1 MQNTITIDL
10 YSLIAYVF
18 NCAVCA
24 TIGTLFL
31 LTPLRKDKEGKID
44 SYIKTR
50 LCLAASAFI
59 EGLASLLYTVRIVNE
74 VPHLALDHFTGP
86 LFMYFSI
93 CIDMTAIIYLLH
105 GKQPKLRTAI
115 LFISPVLLVWLIH
128 ILLFIPDYGF
138 TFSARAYNEF
148 LTTTPAAITCYALYA
163 VFVVEFIYILK
174 SVNQQI
180 IRFKEHI
187 DNYCSGKSRSQS
199 RWLIA
204 VVISIVTYYII
215 DIVDMCISTPM
226 MDSIVLWLLSLII
239 IVNSMTFIMCREIY
253 WNISPAFATD
263 KIPLQ
268 RAITAEDPYPQTEI
282 QAQVAKVRRYYERG
296 IPYYAISQIEKN
308 DETDTQQPKS
318 DPNSIDNIVTEW
330 TQRADKPYLKES
342 ITIMQVAEQMGLNTR
357 LLSNYLNSVK
367 GRNFNAW
374 INYLKVEE
382 TKRMLLADRSMQLSE
397 IAYKMGFSD
406 LASMSKIFKS
416 IEGMPPSVYRQTRVC
431 QNRS

>member
-1 MQNTITIDL
+1 MTIDL

-44 SYIKTR
+44 SYSKTR

-59 EGLASLLYTVRIVNE
+59 EGLTSLLYTVRIVND
-74 VPHLALDHFTGP
+74 VPYLPLNQFTSP
-86 LFMYFSI
+86 LFLYFAI
-93 CIDMTAIIYLLH
+93 CIDMTAIIYLMH
-105 GKQPKLRTAI
+105 GKQPQLRTSI
-115 LFISPVLLVWLIH
+115 LFVTPVLLVWLIH

-148 LTTTPAAITCYALYA
+148 ITTTPAAITCYALYA

-204 VVISIVTYYII
+204 VVISMVTYYII

-226 MDSIVLWLLSLII
+226 MDSIVLWLLSLIVI
-239 IVNSMTFIMCREIY
+239 ANSMAFIMCRNIY
-253 WNISPAFATD
+253 WKIQLAFAENDNTPTTAATTD
-263 KIPLQ
+263 NVTDADKAQHSSDESKQKRETDAMTQ
-268 RAITAEDPYPQTEI
+268 RATFD
-282 QAQVAKVRRYYERG
+282 
-296 IPYYAISQIEKN
+296 S
-308 DETDTQQPKS
+308 
-318 DPNSIDNIVTEW
+318 NSIDDIVNEW
-330 TQRADKPYLKES
+330 IRRDDKPYLKES
-342 ITIMQVAEQMGLNTR
+342 ITITQVAEQMGLNTR
-357 LLSNYLNSVK
+357 LLSNYINYVK

-374 INYLKVEE
+374 INFLKVQE
-382 TKRMLLADRSMQLSE
+382 TKVVLLADRTLPLSD
-397 IAYKMGFSD
+397 IAYRMGFAD
-406 LASMSKIFKS
+406 LASMSRIFKQ
-416 IEGMPPSVYRQTRVC
+416 IEGMPPSVYRQR
-431 QNRS
+431 N

>member
-1 MQNTITIDL
+1 MTIDL

-44 SYIKTR
+44 SYSKTR

-93 CIDMTAIIYLLH
+93 CIDMTAIIYLMH
-105 GKQPKLRTAI
+105 GKQPQLRTSI
-115 LFISPVLLVWLIH
+115 LFVTPVLLVWLIH
-128 ILLFIPDYGF
+128 ILLFIPDYGL
-138 TFSARAYNEF
+138 TFSAKAYNEF
-148 LTTTPAAITCYALYA
+148 LTTKPAIYTCYALYT
-163 VFVVEFIYILK
+163 VFVVEFAYILK
-174 SVNQQI
+174 SVGNQI

-204 VVISIVTYYII
+204 VVISMVTYYII

-226 MDSIVLWLLSLII
+226 MDSIVLWLLSLIVI
-239 IVNSMTFIMCREIY
+239 ANSMAFIMCRNIY
-253 WNISPAFATD
+253 WKIQLAFAENDNTPTTAATTD
-263 KIPLQ
+263 NATDADKAQHSSDESKQKRETDAMTQ
-268 RAITAEDPYPQTEI
+268 RATFD
-282 QAQVAKVRRYYERG
+282 
-296 IPYYAISQIEKN
+296 S
-308 DETDTQQPKS
+308 
-318 DPNSIDNIVTEW
+318 NSIDDIVNEW
-330 TQRADKPYLKES
+330 IRRDDKPYLKES
-342 ITIMQVAEQMGLNTR
+342 ITITQVAEQMGLNTR
-357 LLSNYLNSVK
+357 RLSNYINYVK

-374 INYLKVEE
+374 INFLKVQE
-382 TKRMLLADRSMQLSE
+382 TKVVLLADRTLPLSD
-397 IAYKMGFSD
+397 IAYRMGFAD
-406 LASMSKIFKS
+406 LASMSRIFKQ
-416 IEGMPPSVYRQTRVC
+416 IEGMPPSVYRQR
-431 QNRS
+431 N

>member
-1 MQNTITIDL
+1 MTIDI

-24 TIGTLFL
+24 TIGIIFL
-31 LTPLRKDKEGKID
+31 LTPYKRDEQGKIG
-44 SYIKTR
+44 SYCKTR
-50 LCLAASAFI
+50 LCLAASALI
-59 EGLASLLYTVRIVNE
+59 EGLASLLYAVRIVNQ

-115 LFISPVLLVWLIH
+115 LFVSPVLLVWLIH

-148 LTTTPAAITCYALYA
+148 LTTTPAAITCYALYT

-187 DNYCSGKSRSQS
+187 DNYCSGTSRSQS
-199 RWLIA
+199 HWLIA
-204 VVISIVTYYII
+204 VVISMVTYYII
-215 DIVDMCISTPM
+215 DIVNMCISDPTW
-226 MDSIVLWLLSLII
+226 DSIVLWLLSLIV
-239 IVNSMTFIMCREIY
+239 IVNSIAFIICRNIY
-253 WNISPAFATD
+253 WNISPAFDTD

-268 RAITAEDPYPQTEI
+268 RAITDDDPYPEAEI

-318 DPNSIDNIVTEW
+318 DPNSIDNIVKEW
-330 TQRADKPYLKES
+330 TRRDDKPYLKES
-342 ITIMQVAEQMGLNTR
+342 ITITQVAEEMGLNAR
-357 LLSNYLNSVK
+357 LLSNYINNVK
-367 GRNFNAW
+367 GRNFNSW
-374 INYLKVEE
+374 INYLKVQE
-382 TKRMLLADRSMQLSE
+382 TKVVLLADRTLPLSD
-397 IAYKMGFSD
+397 IAYRMGFAD
-406 LASMSKIFKS
+406 LASMSRIFKLM
-416 IEGMPPSVYRQTRVC
+416 EEMPPSVYRQR
-431 QNRS
+431 N

>member
-1 MQNTITIDL
+1 MDL

-204 VVISIVTYYII
+204 VVISMVTYYII

-253 WNISPAFATD
+253 WNISPAFAID

-318 DPNSIDNIVTEW
+318 DLNSIDTIVTAW

-342 ITIMQVAEQMGLNTR
+342 ITIMQVAEQMRLNTR

-416 IEGMPPSVYRQTRVC
+416 IEGMPPSVYRQTH
-431 QNRS
+431 

>member
-1 MQNTITIDL
+1 MDL

-148 LTTTPAAITCYALYA
+148 LTTTPAAITCYA

-204 VVISIVTYYII
+204 VVISMVTYYII

-416 IEGMPPSVYRQTRVC
+416 IEGMPPSVYRQTH
-431 QNRS
+431 

>member
-1 MQNTITIDL
+1 MTIDL

-44 SYIKTR
+44 SYSKTR

-128 ILLFIPDYGF
+128 ILLFIPDYGL
-138 TFSARAYNEF
+138 TFSAKAYNEF
-148 LTTTPAAITCYALYA
+148 LTTKPAIYTCYALYT
-163 VFVVEFIYILK
+163 VFVVEFAYILK
-174 SVNQQI
+174 SVGNQI

-204 VVISIVTYYII
+204 VVISMVTYYII

-226 MDSIVLWLLSLII
+226 MDSIVLWLLSLIVI
-239 IVNSMTFIMCREIY
+239 ANSMAFIMCRNIY
-253 WNISPAFATD
+253 WKIQLAFAENDNTPTTAATTD
-263 KIPLQ
+263 NATDADKAQHSSDESKQKRETDAMTQ
-268 RAITAEDPYPQTEI
+268 RATFD
-282 QAQVAKVRRYYERG
+282 
-296 IPYYAISQIEKN
+296 S
-308 DETDTQQPKS
+308 
-318 DPNSIDNIVTEW
+318 NSIDDIVNEW
-330 TQRADKPYLKES
+330 IRRDDKPYLKES
-342 ITIMQVAEQMGLNTR
+342 ITITQVAEQMGLNTR
-357 LLSNYLNSVK
+357 LLSNYINYVK

-374 INYLKVEE
+374 INFLKVQE
-382 TKRMLLADRSMQLSE
+382 TKVVLLADRTLPLSD
-397 IAYKMGFSD
+397 IAYRMGFAD
-406 LASMSKIFKS
+406 LASMSRIFKQ
-416 IEGMPPSVYRQTRVC
+416 IEGMPPSVYRQR
-431 QNRS
+431 N

>member
-1 MQNTITIDL
+1 MI
-10 YSLIAYVF
+10 
-18 NCAVCA
+18 
-24 TIGTLFL
+24 
-31 LTPLRKDKEGKID
+31 P
-44 SYIKTR
+44 
-50 LCLAASAFI
+50 
-59 EGLASLLYTVRIVNE
+59 SLLYTVRIVNE

-204 VVISIVTYYII
+204 VVISMVTYYII

-253 WNISPAFATD
+253 WNISPAFAID

-318 DPNSIDNIVTEW
+318 DLNSIDNIVTAW

-382 TKRMLLADRSMQLSE
+382 TKLLLLADRSVSLSD
-397 IAYKMGFSD
+397 IAYKMGFTD

>member
-1 MQNTITIDL
+1 MTIDI

-18 NCAVCA
+18 NCAVCT
-24 TIGTLFL
+24 TIGIIFL
-31 LTPLRKDKEGKID
+31 LTPYKRDEQGKIG
-44 SYIKTR
+44 SYCKTR
-50 LCLAASAFI
+50 LCLAASALI
-59 EGLASLLYTVRIVNE
+59 EGLASLLYAVRIVNQ

-115 LFISPVLLVWLIH
+115 LFVSPVLLVWLIH

-148 LTTTPAAITCYALYA
+148 LTTTPATITCYALYT
-163 VFVVEFIYILK
+163 VFIIEFIYILK

-187 DNYCSGKSRSQS
+187 DNYCSGTSRSQS
-199 RWLIA
+199 HWLIA
-204 VVISIVTYYII
+204 VVISMVTYYII
-215 DIVDMCISTPM
+215 DIVNMCISDPTW
-226 MDSIVLWLLSLII
+226 DSIVLWLLSLIV
-239 IVNSMTFIMCREIY
+239 IVNSIAFIICRNIY
-253 WNISPAFATD
+253 WNISPAFDTD

-268 RAITAEDPYPQTEI
+268 RAITAEDPYPEAEI

-318 DPNSIDNIVTEW
+318 DPNSIDNIVNEW
-330 TQRADKPYLKES
+330 TRRDDKPYLKES
-342 ITIMQVAEQMGLNTR
+342 ITITQVAEEMGLNAR
-357 LLSNYLNSVK
+357 LLSNYINNVK
-367 GRNFNAW
+367 GRNFNSW
-374 INYLKVEE
+374 INYLKVQE
-382 TKRMLLADRSMQLSE
+382 TKVVLLADRTLPLSD
-397 IAYKMGFSD
+397 IAYRMGFAD
-406 LASMSKIFKS
+406 LASMSRIFKLM
-416 IEGMPPSVYRQTRVC
+416 EGMPPSVYRQR
-431 QNRS
+431 N

>member
-1 MQNTITIDL
+1 
-10 YSLIAYVF
+10 
-18 NCAVCA
+18 
-24 TIGTLFL
+24 
-31 LTPLRKDKEGKID
+31 
-44 SYIKTR
+44 
-50 LCLAASAFI
+50 
-59 EGLASLLYTVRIVNE
+59 
-74 VPHLALDHFTGP
+74 
-86 LFMYFSI
+86 
-93 CIDMTAIIYLLH
+93 MTAIIYLLH

-204 VVISIVTYYII
+204 VVISMVTYYII

>member
-1 MQNTITIDL
+1 MDL

-115 LFISPVLLVWLIH
+115 LIISPVLLVWLIH

-187 DNYCSGKSRSQS
+187 DNYCSDKSRSQS

-204 VVISIVTYYII
+204 VVISMVTYYII

-416 IEGMPPSVYRQTRVC
+416 IEGMPPSVYRQTH
-431 QNRS
+431 

>member
-1 MQNTITIDL
+1 MDL

-204 VVISIVTYYII
+204 VVISMVTYYII

-268 RAITAEDPYPQTEI
+268 RAITAEDPYPQAEI

-318 DPNSIDNIVTEW
+318 EP
-330 TQRADKPYLKES
+330 
-342 ITIMQVAEQMGLNTR
+342 
-357 LLSNYLNSVK
+357 
-367 GRNFNAW
+367 
-374 INYLKVEE
+374 
-382 TKRMLLADRSMQLSE
+382 QL
-397 IAYKMGFSD
+397 
-406 LASMSKIFKS
+406 
-416 IEGMPPSVYRQTRVC
+416 YRQHRD
-431 QNRS
+431 

>member
-1 MQNTITIDL
+1 MDL
-10 YSLIAYVF
+10 TTLIAYVF
-18 NCAVCA
+18 NCAVCT
-24 TIGTLFL
+24 TIGTIFL
-31 LTPLRKDKEGKID
+31 LTPKQKDVQGKVD
-44 SYIKTR
+44 SYSKTR
-50 LCLAASAFI
+50 LCLAASALI
-59 EGLASLLYTVRIVNE
+59 EALTSLLYISRIIND
-74 VPHLALDHFTGP
+74 VPHLSLEHFTSP
-86 LFMYFSI
+86 LFIYFAI

-105 GKQPKLRTAI
+105 GKQPKLRTSI
-115 LFISPVLLVWLIH
+115 LFVTPVLLVWLTH
-128 ILLFIPDYGF
+128 IILFIPDYGL
-138 TFSARAYNEF
+138 TFSAKAYNEF
-148 LTTTPAAITCYALYA
+148 ITTKPAIYTCYALYA
-163 VFVVEFIYILK
+163 VFVVETAYILK

-204 VVISIVTYYII
+204 VVISMVTYYII

-382 TKRMLLADRSMQLSE
+382 TKLLLLADRSVSLSD
-397 IAYKMGFSD
+397 IAYKMGFTD

-416 IEGMPPSVYRQTRVC
+416 IEGMPPSVYRQTH
-431 QNRS
+431 

>member
-1 MQNTITIDL
+1 MDL

-204 VVISIVTYYII
+204 VVISMVTYYII

-253 WNISPAFATD
+253 WTIKPAFVQTYKHEDTAIAYEAPQPETATANAEA
-263 KIPLQ
+263 
-268 RAITAEDPYPQTEI
+268 AITDDKTNKPKAVASKPSAET
-282 QAQVAKVRRYYERG
+282 
-296 IPYYAISQIEKN
+296 S
-308 DETDTQQPKS
+308 
-318 DPNSIDNIVTEW
+318 SIDNIVTEW

-374 INYLKVEE
+374 VNYLKVEE
-382 TKRMLLADRSMQLSE
+382 TKLLLLADRSVSLSD

>member
-1 MQNTITIDL
+1 MDL

-199 RWLIA
+199 RLLIA
-204 VVISIVTYYII
+204 VVISMVTYYII

-342 ITIMQVAEQMGLNTR
+342 ITIMQVAEQMRLNTR

>member
-1 MQNTITIDL
+1 MTIDI

-24 TIGTLFL
+24 TIGIIFL
-31 LTPLRKDKEGKID
+31 LTPYKRDEQGKIG
-44 SYIKTR
+44 SYCKTR
-50 LCLAASAFI
+50 LCLAASALI
-59 EGLASLLYTVRIVNE
+59 EGLASLLYAVRIVNQ

-105 GKQPKLRTAI
+105 GKQPKLRTSI
-115 LFISPVLLVWLIH
+115 LFVSPVLLVWLIH

-148 LTTTPAAITCYALYA
+148 LTTTPATITCYALYT

-187 DNYCSGKSRSQS
+187 DNYCSGTSRSQS
-199 RWLIA
+199 HWLIA
-204 VVISIVTYYII
+204 VVISMVTYYII
-215 DIVDMCISTPM
+215 DIVNMCISDPTW
-226 MDSIVLWLLSLII
+226 DSIVLWLLSLIV
-239 IVNSMTFIMCREIY
+239 IVNSIAFIICRNIY
-253 WNISPAFATD
+253 WNISPAFDTD

-268 RAITAEDPYPQTEI
+268 RAITDDDPYPEAEI

-318 DPNSIDNIVTEW
+318 DPNSIDNIVKEW
-330 TQRADKPYLKES
+330 TRRDDKPYLKES
-342 ITIMQVAEQMGLNTR
+342 ITITQVAEEMGLNAR
-357 LLSNYLNSVK
+357 LLSNYINNVK
-367 GRNFNAW
+367 GRNFNSW
-374 INYLKVEE
+374 INYLKVQE
-382 TKRMLLADRSMQLSE
+382 TKVVLLAERTLPLSD
-397 IAYKMGFSD
+397 IAYRMGFAD
-406 LASMSKIFKS
+406 LASKSRIFKQM
-416 IEGMPPSVYRQTRVC
+416 EGMPPSVYRQR
-431 QNRS
+431 N